1 MRYDRSS
8 GPTPWAGEGR
18 GNCDSPTP
26 LLSYIAP
33 RICAAFLRSRCFTHR
48 IAAHRPI
55 PLVTASTAVTLI
67 FASPSR
73 VIVWY
78 RAPTRSSPSIRKHF
92 FGPLSLIFA
101 CFAAATKAAPS
112 AGTKSAWDFLA
123 LGNAEKA
130 RRLTPALR
138 RTASSRAP
146 SPALSGHDYTN
157 RFSSQ
162 V

>member
-1 MRYDRSS
+1 M
-8 GPTPWAGEGR
+8 PWGGEGR
-18 GNCDSPTP
+18 GKTPKRGVAPSPFPRRSPTCF
-26 LLSYIAP
+26 YVAP
-33 RICAAFLRSRCFTHR
+33 RICAAFLTSRCFTHR

-78 RAPTRSSPSIRKHF
+78 RAPARASPSIRKHF
-92 FGPLSLIFA
+92 FGPFSLIFA
-101 CFAAATKAAPS
+101 CFAAATNAAPS
-112 AGTKSAWDFLA
+112 AGTKAAWDFLA

-138 RTASSRAP
+138 RALSSRAP
-146 SPALSGHDYTN
+146 SPALSGAI
-157 RFSSQ
+157 